1 MEINKIYNEDC
12 YTFLPKLLDKSI
24 DLVLVDVPYELEM
37 NGGCSPQSD
46 FANRKLIKD
55 KHLKFIA
62 DGFNYDLVFNE
73 FERVC
78 KKINL
83 LIFCSNKQ
91 IAKIMTYWESKG
103 CSATLLVWIKPNP
116 IPLANLKHISNIEFI
131 IFVREKGVTFNK
143 LETNLMLKTFKYNTP
158 TNRIHPTEKPIEL
171 LSHLLKIHSNK
182 NDVVLD
188 CFSGSGSL
196 ANACYKENRN
206 FICCEIDEDFYL
218 SSLKRH
224 NEFSSQKSFNDIF
237 D

>member
-116 IPLANLKHISNIEFI
+116 IPLANLKHILCEKSIVNHYDQSKTLNLLPKDKYHEYTIGQ
-131 IFVREKGVTFNK
+131 VRLYDKKKEKKDIKNK
-143 LETNLMLKTFKYNTP
+143 LGVAYNLFTGF
-158 TNRIHPTEKPIEL
+158 EL
-171 LSHLLKIHSNK
+171 LFCSKSNYS
-182 NDVVLD
+182 VVAL
-188 CFSGSGSL
+188 
-196 ANACYKENRN
+196 Y
-206 FICCEIDEDFYL
+206 
-218 SSLKRH
+218 
-224 NEFSSQKSFNDIF
+224 SQ
-237 D
+237 